1 MVPVTSKNSMAERST
16 TCTCKLHVLFIV
28 VPTYR
33 RFNCKGE
40 VTVREVD
47 CIAKPAKI

>member
-1 MVPVTSKNSMAERST
+1 MVPATSKNSTAERST
-16 TCTCKLHVLFIV
+16 TCRLHVLFKV

-47 CIAKPAKI
+47 CVAKPAKI